1 MAVGCRGLGLGGTF
15 CTSRAD
21 ANDIDGPRSLFIA
34 TSMPDGASNSGL
46 SLAPLGRQ
54 ATMPDIYFDWVLA
67 RNLRHQQHDGVT

>member
-54 ATMPDIYFDWVLA
+54 ATMPDTSIGCWLGIFDINNMMA
-67 RNLRHQQHDGVT
+67 